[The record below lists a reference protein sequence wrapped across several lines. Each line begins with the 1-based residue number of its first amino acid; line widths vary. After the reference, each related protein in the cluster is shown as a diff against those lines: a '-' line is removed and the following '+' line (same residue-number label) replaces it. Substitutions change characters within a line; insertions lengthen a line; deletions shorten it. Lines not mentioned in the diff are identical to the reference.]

1 MSTLN
6 VDGATQA
13 AAVEPAHRHN
23 QIIVRGQTLDVQR
36 PLLEGLHPCW
46 HDHEVIVAF
55 VSSGKIS
62 ISRHMPDEPVRKEA
76 SSFLVG
82 GRRTRLIEGPGC
94 AQIPL
99 LDISHAVSITQR
111 PIQPVRGFCAL
122 SVTPTTT
129 SASRKPVV
137 LWHSA
142 GPGFES
148 LASSICLGLCSQ
160 GAVGC

>member
-23 QIIVRGQTLDVQR
+23 QIIVRGQTVDVQR
-36 PLLEGLHPCW
+36 PLLERLHPCR

-62 ISRHMPDEPVRKEA
+62 ISRHMPDEPVCIEA

-82 GRRTRLIEGPGC
+82 GRRTRLIEGPSVLKFRC
-94 AQIPL
+94 WTSPM
-99 LDISHAVSITQR
+99 R
-111 PIQPVRGFCAL
+111 P
-122 SVTPTTT
+122 
-129 SASRKPVV
+129 ASRSGNSYP
-137 LWHSA
+137 SA
-142 GPGFES
+142 AS
-148 LASSICLGLCSQ
+148 ALLASRQ
-160 GAVGC
+160 RQ

>member
-1 MSTLN
+1 M
-6 VDGATQA
+6 
-13 AAVEPAHRHN
+13 EPAHRHD
-23 QIIVRGQTLDVQR
+23 QIIVHGQTLDVQR

-62 ISRHMPDEPVRKEA
+62 VSRHMPDEPVRKEA

-99 LDISHAVSITQR
+99 LDISHAVSISQR
-111 PIQPVRGFCAL
+111 PIQPVRGFCSL

-129 SASRKPVV
+129 SASRWTVV
-137 LWHSA
+137 YRGALRRTDLRTALRDIPLTELQRTHPADCLGDLLKRSA
-142 GPGFES
+142 G
-148 LASSICLGLCSQ
+148 
-160 GAVGC
+160 

>member
-99 LDISHAVSITQR
+99 LDISYAVSISQR
-111 PIQPVRGFCAL
+111 PIQPVSGFCSL

-129 SASRKPVV
+129 SASRWTVV
-137 LWHSA
+137 LRT
-142 GPGFES
+142 GFS
-148 LASSICLGLCSQ
+148 RA
-160 GAVGC
+160 ARGCWRYRSG